1 MHRRANYDK
10 IPMMKKI
17 QNTFTKVLQGLLV
30 VATLITMIAL
40 GIFLWNIISNNPN
53 EEKPPIVD
61 PSVKQTFAFEVKD
74 FTLFEIEEFG
84 FDFILANI
92 HVESNKPINLSL
104 SHFVTSEGVQ
114 LNSVDNYLSTIESL
128 GYNFGDYKPVFSLS
142 STDNTLDAMLFIP
155 IKDKDLTSI
164 DLNINIY
171 PNHVLNFDL
180 ENPTKIGTVLDLELD
195 KSGLNP
201 SEDLTFTFSYADYF
215 EPSNFYTIGS
225 NGENVTVDLGT
236 NIQILGIKFKVENSG
251 TFKYRVANAE
261 FKIDGV
267 TSYPLLNPEYLLVN
281 SVNLA
286 SISLTENSEGL
297 LFFTVPSVNFSISS
311 YGKDKFSIN
320 IVFTN
325 NQELIINNALGN

>member
-142 STDNTLDAMLFIP
+142 STENTLDAMLFIP

-180 ENPTKIGTVLDLELD
+180 KNPTKTGAKENLGINLSNVDPSMIASIEILNKTMVSPTEFYQIDSNGNRIEANFTSQSEIVAIKVNVTSKISESFRIVNAQIKNGGTIYDAVD
-195 KSGLNP
+195 KSFL
-201 SEDLTFTFSYADYF
+201 
-215 EPSNFYTIGS
+215 
-225 NGENVTVDLGT
+225 
-236 NIQILGIKFKVENSG
+236 
-251 TFKYRVANAE
+251 
-261 FKIDGV
+261 IDGA
-267 TSYPLLNPEYLLVN
+267 
-281 SVNLA
+281 VNLNNEYINGSA
-286 SISLTENSEGL
+286 TGY
-297 LFFTVPSVNFSISS
+297 LFFEVLGDVSLSAFTELHIYFSTNE
-311 YGKDKFSIN
+311 DQF
-320 IVFTN
+320 FTLPI
-325 NQELIINNALGN
+325 EGN